1 MLKRYPHIGKIKI
14 STETDNG
21 TSTPDITESEI
32 EVKGRY
38 EPGGQNKAL
47 DYSAKFYCRNIS
59 IIKQAFVELGFF
71 LNGFVENESEKQN
84 LKPFEIDGHPFIFN
98 GKQFKIVQL
107 FPYQSHCEIWL
118 E

>member
-14 STETDNG
+14 SKETDNG
-21 TSTPDITESEI
+21 TSTPDIAESEI

-47 DYSAKFYCRNIS
+47 DYSAKFYCKPNS
-59 IIKQAFVELGFF
+59 IPQFDV
-71 LNGFVENESEKQN
+71 
-84 LKPFEIDGHPFIFN
+84 DGQKFIFE

-107 FPYQSHCEIWL
+107 HNYQSHCEIWL

>member
-21 TSTPDITESEI
+21 TSTPNIAESEI
-32 EVKGRY
+32 DVKGRY
-38 EPGGQNKAL
+38 EPVGQNKAL
-47 DYSAKFYCRNIS
+47 DYSAKFYCKTNS
-59 IIKQAFVELGFF
+59 INQFDV
-71 LNGFVENESEKQN
+71 
-84 LKPFEIDGHPFIFN
+84 DGQKFIFE

-107 FPYQSHCEIWL
+107 HNYQSHCEIWL

>member
-21 TSTPDITESEI
+21 TSIPDIIESEI

-38 EPGGQNKAL
+38 EPNGSSKNL
-47 DYSAKFYCRNIS
+47 DYKSKFYCKPNS
-59 IIKQAFVELGFF
+59 ILQFDV
-71 LNGFVENESEKQN
+71 
-84 LKPFEIDGHPFIFN
+84 DGQKFIFEE
-98 GKQFKIVQL
+98 KQFKIVQL
-107 FPYQSHCEIWL
+107 HNYQTHCEIWL